1 MSSQKETSNILCG
14 ENMKYKT
21 LTLDYTEEKKQ
32 KNKTL
37 KGEETS
43 KKHTKANINSLNNII
58 ETTERGL

>member
-1 MSSQKETSNILCG
+1 
-14 ENMKYKT
+14 MKYKT